1 MAPNPLDDRF
11 GSGAT
16 DGQGRKA
23 APLDLGERRRT
34 VRTVLRDGA
43 WVRANLMNNEA
54 VIRRISAN
62 FVPVAVNIYRM
73 RGEDPASRFFQSVQ
87 KQKYSYQGVWIVDP
101 EGKVTLMGLGEKNLE
116 VRIKKF
122 IDDIDRTVETFGP
135 MKPRSVKWQ
144 DPQPWRGV
152 GVQPDGKVTL
162 ALYVRHCSAREWETF
177 TPPKSLPGI
186 DSITFDAEEWAT
198 FTPAKVQVGAA
209 WNIPNDVVRKF
220 QPRC

>member
-1 MAPNPLDDRF
+1 
-11 GSGAT
+11 
-16 DGQGRKA
+16 
-23 APLDLGERRRT
+23 
-34 VRTVLRDGA
+34 
-43 WVRANLMNNEA
+43 MNNEA
-54 VIRRISAN
+54 VIRRISEN

-73 RGEDPASRFFQSVQ
+73 RGEDPASKFFQSVQ
-87 KQKYSYQGVWIVDP
+87 KQKYSYQGVWKVDP
-101 EGKVTLMGLGEKNLE
+101 AGNVTLMALGEKNLE
-116 VRIKKF
+116 VRIKRF
-122 IDDIDRTVETFGP
+122 IDDLDRALKTFGP

-162 ALYVRHCSAREWETF
+162 ALYVRHCSATEWETF

-220 QPRC
+220 QPPC